1 MIDKCELF
9 CITMSKKSNFCNC
22 NKVLVCSYRGTLF
35 HSSSQ
40 NKSSDAAEA
49 IDSDLSGRHDC
60 LGSLSLCD

>member
-9 CITMSKKSNFCNC
+9 CITMSKKVFFAIAIKLLFC
-22 NKVLVCSYRGTLF
+22 LYRGTLF

-49 IDSDLSGRHDC
+49 IDSDLSCRHDC
-60 LGSLSLCD
+60 LGSRSLCD